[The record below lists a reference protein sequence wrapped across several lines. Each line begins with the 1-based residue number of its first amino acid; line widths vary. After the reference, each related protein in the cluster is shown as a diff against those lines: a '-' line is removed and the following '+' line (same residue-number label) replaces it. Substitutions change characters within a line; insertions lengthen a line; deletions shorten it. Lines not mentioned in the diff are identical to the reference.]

1 MTRIAFVPLVSL
13 LFVVG
18 CAEGGTSDSKTT
30 GGATCDP
37 SIAMMVTG
45 SPSVI
50 GSRTITKITNK
61 SAQSVQ
67 ATGAS
72 GCSSSSS
79 ICEAPAGLYAVGGSY
94 AGQRDGVGVGALT
107 QVGLIVG
114 PANGQCSE
122 DQSITVDTNA
132 IVEMA
137 VSTTLTSDP
146 GSPYV
151 LSITAIWPAS

>member
-1 MTRIAFVPLVSL
+1 MARLALIALVFVI
-13 LFVVG
+13 G
-18 CAEGGTSDSKTT
+18 CAQGGTSDSKTT

-45 SPSVI
+45 SQSVI
-50 GSRTITKITNK
+50 GTRTITKITNK

-79 ICEAPAGLYAVGGSY
+79 VCEVPAGLYSVGGSY

-107 QVGLIVG
+107 QAGLIVG
-114 PANGQCSE
+114 PASGQCSE
-122 DQSITVDTNA
+122 DQSVTVDTNA
-132 IVEMA
+132 VVEMA
-137 VSTTLTSDP
+137 VSTSLTSDP